1 MRTLYSFCDSPFG
14 IPFYVYPLQYTR
26 AFSSN
31 FRQNTKNGERNTIVY
46 DRNVLY
52 SVLWDR

>member
-1 MRTLYSFCDSPFG
+1 MRTLHSFCDSPFG
-14 IPFYVYPLQYTR
+14 ISFYVYPLQYTR